1 MNELNLRRSRALC
14 RGGRV
19 GGFTLIELMIVVVII
34 AILVAIAYPS
44 YENHVR
50 KTYRADAQADLM
62 EAASYME
69 RYYTENNT
77 YVGAALPYSQTPHS
91 GNARYNIA
99 LVTAAGPPST
109 FTITSTAQAL
119 GGQSSDSCGNM
130 TIDNTGTKT
139 HTGSLSNCW

>member
-1 MNELNLRRSRALC
+1 MNELNLRRPRAFC
-14 RGGRV
+14 RGIRV
-19 GGFTLIELMIVVVII
+19 GGFTLIELMIVVAVI
-34 AILVAIAYPS
+34 AILVAIAYPA
-44 YENHVR
+44 YDNYVR

-77 YVGAALPYSQTPHS
+77 YVGAALPYSQTPHG
-91 GNARYNIA
+91 GNARYNIT

-119 GGQSSDSCGNM
+119 GGQSSDACGNM
-130 TIDNTGTKT
+130 TINNAGSKT
-139 HTGSLSNCW
+139 HTGSLANCW